1 MILSAD
7 FQQTSYTTIYMRV
20 LVVEDEHRIA
30 AAVKKGLEQERY
42 AVDLAYSGTVGLDL
56 AVDQEYDV
64 IILDRMLPEMDG
76 LTICRQLRE
85 QENHTP
91 ILLLTAKGQTSDR
104 VEGLNAGAD
113 DYLPKPFAFEELVA
127 RVRALS
133 RRSKQAASVVLKAG
147 TLMLDTTA
155 FAVSRSGK
163 TISLSSKEFSLLEYL
178 LRHQRIVLTKEQI
191 IAHVWDYDADV
202 LNNTIEV
209 YIKNLRHKI
218 DRPFPKEE
226 PLIKTVRGFGYKIEG

>member
-1 MILSAD
+1 
-7 FQQTSYTTIYMRV
+7 
-20 LVVEDEHRIA
+20 
-30 AAVKKGLEQERY
+30 
-42 AVDLAYSGTVGLDL
+42 L

-209 YIKNLRHKI
+209 YIKNLRHII